1 MAQYIESIISYF
13 DILGFKNLVARSPD
27 PENVAR
33 KLRALKR
40 HSATDAEI
48 AELYGSTFT
57 NFSDLVLRTVPVQ
70 PHPETGAV
78 GTLFWEL
85 VDLVHVQG
93 ELIRDGVLLRG
104 AVTVGQIY
112 VQDGIS
118 FGPGL
123 IRAYELESTVAL
135 YPRVIADPVI
145 FKKLRLTPS
154 LGAHDYEEDI
164 KYLRQV
170 LSQDND
176 GIWYLDYLRA
186 FEAEADSPKAYLQL
200 LCDHRDLIVNALND
214 VAELNSVA
222 VKYGWLVNYHNRW
235 IGRLNEAFAAQFGQD
250 KKELFVFP
258 DTPVL
263 PSLVP

>member
-1 MAQYIESIISYF
+1 MAQYTESIISYF
-13 DILGFKNLVARSPD
+13 DILGFKNLVARSPN
-27 PENVAR
+27 PEDVAR
-33 KLRALKR
+33 KLRALR
-40 HSATDAEI
+40 HHSSTDAEI
-48 AELYGSTFT
+48 SELYGTTFT
-57 NFSDLVLRTVPVQ
+57 NFSDLILRTVPVQ
-70 PHPETGAV
+70 PHVETGAA
-78 GTLFWEL
+78 GTLFSEL

-145 FKKLRLTPS
+145 FEKLRLKPS
-154 LGAHDYEEDI
+154 LGAHSYEEDI
-164 KYLRQV
+164 RYLRQV
-170 LSQDND
+170 LTKDND

-186 FEAEADSPKAYLQL
+186 FETEADSPIRYLQL
-200 LCDHRDLIVNALND
+200 LSDHRDLIVNALND

-222 VKYGWLVNYHNRW
+222 VKYGWLVNYHNRR
-235 IGRLNEAFAAQFGQD
+235 IGRLGDAFVAQHGHD
-250 KKELFVFP
+250 KKDLFVSS
-258 DTPVL
+258 DTPAL
-263 PSLVP
+263 PSLVV